1 MASRKAP
8 HPEEAASA
16 AVTKD
21 ARPLSSKPGR
31 LYPERPIV
39 GCLAVVRRGD
49 RALLAQRSLPP
60 GIGKW
65 GFPGGAQE
73 LGETVFE
80 CARRELMEE
89 TGVAAEPAR
98 VLTVIEAIRQDERG
112 KVMTHFTL
120 VCVLLDWRAGEGEPL
135 HDALQVKWLAPD
147 EVQRL
152 DTFPDTVPILRLAFG

>member
-1 MASRKAP
+1 M
-8 HPEEAASA
+8 SA
-16 AVTKD
+16 AKGAAAAPQT
-21 ARPLSSKPGR
+21 KPGR

-60 GIGKW
+60 GVGKW

-80 CARRELMEE
+80 CAKRELQEE
-89 TGVAAEPAR
+89 TGITAEPER
-98 VLTVIEAIRQDERG
+98 VLTVIEAIRQDAAG

-135 HDALQVKWLAPD
+135 LDALQVQWLTPA
-147 EVQRL
+147 EAECL
-152 DTFPDTVPILRLAFG
+152 DTFPDTVPIMHLAFV

>member
-1 MASRKAP
+1 MSIAGDKAAP
-8 HPEEAASA
+8 HG
-16 AVTKD
+16 
-21 ARPLSSKPGR
+21 KPGR
-31 LYPERPIV
+31 LYPDRPIV
-39 GCLAVVRRGD
+39 GCLAIVRRGE

-80 CARRELMEE
+80 CARRELLEE
-89 TGVAAEPAR
+89 TGVSADPER
-98 VLTVIEAIRQDERG
+98 VLTVIEAIRPDDAG

-120 VCVLLDWRAGEGEPL
+120 VCVLLAWRTGDGAPL

-147 EVQRL
+147 EAERL
-152 DTFPDTVPILRLAFG
+152 DTFPDTVPILRLAFA

>member
-1 MASRKAP
+1 MSAASDKAAP
-8 HPEEAASA
+8 HG
-16 AVTKD
+16 
-21 ARPLSSKPGR
+21 KPGR

-39 GCLAVVRRGD
+39 GCLAVARRDD

-60 GIGKW
+60 GVGKW

-89 TGVAAEPAR
+89 TGVAADPAR

-120 VCVLLDWRAGEGEPL
+120 VCVLLDWRTGEGKPL
-135 HDALQVKWLAPD
+135 HDALQVKWLTPD
-147 EVQRL
+147 EAERL